1 MLRKTFYG
9 LSEKPV
15 PVLLRDFRREPLHR
29 RGCDQVCRRAAQF
42 LLGKGKSP
50 RDLFF
55 RLAAHSFGFFI
66 RLPDQAGPGFLPLG
80 QAAGAH
86 VREVA
91 VELRHAFVDFGLP
104 ARGFLPLLAAL
115 DDPILDR
122 LLPAAEGLRHR
133 PGDEIAENPEEGRQ
147 VGELPDP
154 HRQSQEPLRGLGRLG
169 KEKGRETH
177 QAHAASLRPRTFSA
191 SVRAR
196 RRTCPGS
203 SSEERRACAAI
214 SPLARSSVA
223 VAAACASASFFS
235 RCARPSERRA
245 SRSFK
250 ASRRARASSCSMC
263 AIALERPSRLSAWT
277 LAAVLS
283 SDSRASRI
291 EERGR
296 KRNFLRIA

>member
-1 MLRKTFYG
+1 MLRKTLHGF
-9 LSEKPV
+9 SEKPA
-15 PVLLRDFRREPLHR
+15 PVLLGKRE
-29 RGCDQVCRRAAQF
+29 
-42 LLGKGKSP
+42 SP

-55 RLAAHSFGFFI
+55 RLAAHSLGFFV
-66 RLPDQAGPGFLPLG
+66 RLPDQAGSGFLSLG
-80 QAAGAH
+80 QAAGEH

-91 VELRHAFVDFGLP
+91 VELRHALVDFGLQ
-104 ARGFLPLLAAL
+104 ACRFLPLLAAL

-122 LLPAAEGLRHR
+122 LLPAAEGLRQR
-133 PGDEIAENPEEGRQ
+133 PGDEVAENPEEGRQ

-154 HRQSQEPLRGLGRLG
+154 HRQSQKPLRGLGRLG
-169 KEKGRETH
+169 EEEGRETH
-177 QAHAASLRPRTFSA
+177 KAHAASLRPMTFSA
-191 SVRAR
+191 RVRAR
-196 RRTCPGS
+196 SWTWPGN

-223 VAAACASASFFS
+223 VAAACASVSFFS

-250 ASRRARASSCSMC
+250 ASRRARASSCSMW

-283 SDSRASRI
+283 SDSRASRT